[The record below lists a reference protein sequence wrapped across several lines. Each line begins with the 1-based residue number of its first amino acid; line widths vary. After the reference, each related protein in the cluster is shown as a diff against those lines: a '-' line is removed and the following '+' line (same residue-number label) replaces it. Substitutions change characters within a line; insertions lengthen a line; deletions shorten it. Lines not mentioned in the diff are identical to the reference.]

1 MRLESCFT
9 DCQWRYN
16 NSTIT
21 DRGKDESKNM
31 WKCGNLTSLISPSL
45 HKECRASIRRA
56 SGLFVSFCKSL
67 KHDTLYCEWSP
78 SLTFHVLEFIWLV
91 VIEYLYLQ
99 YCVPRQITLKLK
111 GTVRAIKD
119 TNYTVCFLHPSH
131 FTTSLWGT
139 TAAPNLVQL
148 ELHFSFVLDYDFWIW
163 GTLPMSCIYGLLPV
177 LKAEQQLHLLAQS
190 RQKSR
195 ETNNDLV
202 NHFQCSRVVLT
213 IFIVLCL
220 GQTEHLISYWATTLS
235 LCLLI
240 RNSSYFLG
248 KWNCYE
254 KWGKQYLQG
263 YKVNEHTH

>member
-99 YCVPRQITLKLK
+99 CCVPRQITLKLK

-139 TAAPNLVQL
+139 TAAPTWCNLSCTFSSCSTNRVRL
-148 ELHFSFVLDYDFWIW
+148 WFFGFEELYLWAASMVCSQSWRLSNSFIF
-163 GTLPMSCIYGLLPV
+163 LLRAGKNPGK
-177 LKAEQQLHLLAQS
+177 L
-190 RQKSR
+190 
-195 ETNNDLV
+195 TMTW
-202 NHFQCSRVVLT
+202 LT
-213 IFIVLCL
+213 ISNAP
-220 GQTEHLISYWATTLS
+220 E
-235 LCLLI
+235 
-240 RNSSYFLG
+240 
-248 KWNCYE
+248 
-254 KWGKQYLQG
+254 
-263 YKVNEHTH
+263 